1 MDGISGLRSWQWMFL
16 TEGLPMIPL
25 GVITYLFLNSLPS
38 AVQCKVKRI
47 MRTIFH
53 RSTVNI
59 KGWITVKNNF

>member
-38 AVQCKVKRI
+38 AVQCKVKR
-47 MRTIFH
+47 
-53 RSTVNI
+53 
-59 KGWITVKNNF
+59 NNDKDFP